1 MTKQTVITKFFLTA
15 AAVQVNPQFAA
26 DVILDAGVFLIV
38 QSVQRPADNR
48 VHLHQKKGFSM
59 TKKIY
64 SETSLPIGKKS
75 PGRSKEPT

>member
-59 TKKIY
+59 TKKKIFRNKFTNRK
-64 SETSLPIGKKS
+64 EKS
-75 PGRSKEPT
+75 GSI